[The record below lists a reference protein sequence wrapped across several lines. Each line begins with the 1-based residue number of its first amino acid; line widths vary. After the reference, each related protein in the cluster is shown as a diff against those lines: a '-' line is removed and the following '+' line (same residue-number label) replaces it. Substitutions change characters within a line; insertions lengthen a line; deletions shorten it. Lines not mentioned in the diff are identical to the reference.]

1 MNINLVIRKAVV
13 SDINDILQIEHASF
27 QVDCFSKGQFKY
39 LLSHAIFYVA
49 ENNKKILG
57 YYILLTKRRS
67 KKVRLYS
74 IAVHPNARGKNVG
87 QVLMYH
93 LLNIAKEMHYPC
105 VSLEVRENNSQAI
118 QLYKKFGFV
127 ENGIKTNYYIDGA
140 NALIMHCYL
149 NEKD

>member
-74 IAVHPNARGKNVG
+74 IAVHPNARGENVG

-93 LLNIAKEMHYPC
+93 LIHVAKEMYYSC
-105 VSLEVRENNSQAI
+105 VTLEVRENNVQAI
-118 QLYKKFGFV
+118 QLYEKFGCV
-127 ENGIKTNYYIDGA
+127 QRGIKTHYYVDGA